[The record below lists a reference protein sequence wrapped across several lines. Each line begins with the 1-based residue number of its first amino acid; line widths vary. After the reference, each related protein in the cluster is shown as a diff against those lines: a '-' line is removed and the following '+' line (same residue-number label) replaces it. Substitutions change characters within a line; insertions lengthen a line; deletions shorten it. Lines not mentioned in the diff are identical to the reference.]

1 VSIAHSD
8 RSCGYPPEREQRW
21 RVARSLSRVVR
32 GEGTGS
38 VPDSKGVSPAKA
50 NPFWPRYTNSMAA
63 NLPKV
68 MKPATG
74 GEAVSLCSRRAI
86 RGETGGRASTDRSG
100 TWEARCG
107 ASGWQS
113 SKGWCAVAPSS
124 RVRQKGRERKWL
136 NTPPRVRSLKQ
147 RPWGIHNPGG
157 VRSRESE
164 RPIVAWKRGN
174 ARGAKGPYFSHATVE
189 GGTSA

>member
-1 VSIAHSD
+1 MSKAHSD
-8 RSCGYPPEREQRW
+8 RSCGYPPECEQRW
-21 RVARSLSRVVR
+21 RGTRSLVRVAR
-32 GEGTGS
+32 GEGARS
-38 VPDSKGVSPAKA
+38 APDSEGASPAKA
-50 NPFWPRYTNSMAA
+50 NPLWPRNTNLMAA
-63 NLPKV
+63 SLPKV
-68 MKPATG
+68 VKPATG
-74 GEAVSLCSRRAI
+74 GEEVSTCSRRAI

-113 SKGWCAVAPSS
+113 CRGWCAVAPSS
-124 RVRQKGRERKWL
+124 RVRRKGRERKCL
-136 NTPPRVRSLKQ
+136 DTPPRARSPKQ

-174 ARGAKGPYFSHATVE
+174 ARGAKGPYFSHAAAN
-189 GGTSA
+189 GGTPA